1 MIFKYLYLIG
11 EFEKNFSPNYAFKN
25 NANYDMIEKVIYMYG
40 YIVGIVTKISPKYII
55 CENNGVGYLIIVP
68 NPFSYKLNEE
78 YKIYTHQYVREDVLE
93 LYGFMTDEEKEL
105 FLKLISVSGI
115 GPKSA
120 LSILATGTVGEICRA
135 IESRNDAY
143 LRKFPGIGSKA
154 SQQIILDLAGKLSI
168 SNDGFVTN
176 SKLDDVSDA
185 LIALGYSKKEI
196 SKVLGKLDGN
206 LEEGELI
213 KEALKKLVKA

>member
-1 MIFKYLYLIG
+1 MIFKYKYLIG
-11 EFEKNFSPNYAFKN
+11 IFEKNFRPNYAFKN
-25 NANYDMIEKVIYMYG
+25 SANYDMIEKVIYMYG

-55 CENNGVGYLIIVP
+55 CENSGIGYLIIVP

-93 LYGFMTDEEKEL
+93 LYGFMSDEEKEL

-168 SNDGFVTN
+168 NNDGFVTN